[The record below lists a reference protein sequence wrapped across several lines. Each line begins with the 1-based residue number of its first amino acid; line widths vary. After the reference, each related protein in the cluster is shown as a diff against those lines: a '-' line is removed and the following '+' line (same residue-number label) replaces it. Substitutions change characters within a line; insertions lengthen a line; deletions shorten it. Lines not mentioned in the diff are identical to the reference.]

1 MAPFAQEIAPA
12 GPRSCALPDAAANAA
27 PPGGATAA
35 SRQES
40 QDAAADGE
48 QWGFADGDPFDDAC
62 ELIGLRLLN
71 PAGAAAATMA
81 LRPHLQVVCR
91 TAKYHAVHFPRCPK
105 DRIALS

>member
-1 MAPFAQEIAPA
+1 MDFLAQEVAPA
-12 GPRSCALPDAAANAA
+12 GPCELAMPDAAANPA

-48 QWGFADGDPFDDAC
+48 QWGFADGEPFDDAC

-71 PAGAAAATMA
+71 PASAAAATMA
-81 LRPHLQVVCR
+81 LRPHLQVTR
-91 TAKYHAVHFPRCPK
+91 RHG
-105 DRIALS
+105 